1 MLGKRAVSD
10 TAIDWVV
17 ALLISSIALIILMVI
32 VGSFTTR
39 DINTQNI
46 EAEVFYS
53 KVYYTLGV
61 EFSEDEFTNDIFSY
75 ENPHMGANLSVLNLD
90 GTEIKS
96 VSQNKDAYLRLEPMA
111 RNNIAG
117 GGHYENFTYPVVY
130 EGKNSFL
137 RIEVVVE

>member
-39 DINTQNI
+39 DINTQNV

-61 EFSEDEFTNDIFSY
+61 EFGEEEFVELFSY
-75 ENPHMGANLSVLNLD
+75 ENPHLGATLTILD
-90 GTEIKS
+90 MEGNNITS
-96 VSQNKDAYLRLEPMA
+96 VSQNKDTYSRLEPMA

-117 GGHYENFTYPVVY
+117 AGLYKNFTYPVVY
-130 EGKNSFL
+130 ENENAFL
-137 RIEVVVE
+137 QIEVVVE